1 MMQGAAK
8 PLGQK
13 AYGSIGHLPG
23 SRLGP
28 GDHSVN
34 EGQERICLKRARDRH
49 DFIVVQE
56 KLDGSCVSVA
66 KLNGEL
72 VALGRA
78 GYLANTSPHEQ
89 HHLFAAWVRE
99 NETRFAE
106 LLTDGE
112 RVVGEWLA
120 MAHGT
125 RYALPHEP
133 FVPFDL
139 MRGHERA
146 TTPEVEERTRR
157 TGFTMPRL
165 IAAGD
170 ACPMDVVLAA
180 LEDRSA
186 HGAIDPT
193 EGAVWRVE
201 RRGVVDF
208 LAKWVR
214 PDKVDGLYFVDPSVW
229 NWHPR
234 HPALKALKRE
244 ETT

>member
-1 MMQGAAK
+1 MSDQISGAK

-34 EGQERICLKRARDRH
+34 EGQERICLEKARDRH
-49 DFIVVQE
+49 DLIVVQE
-56 KLDGSCVSVA
+56 KLDGSCCSVA
-66 KLNGEL
+66 KLDGEL
-72 VALGRA
+72 IALGRA

-89 HHLFAAWVRE
+89 HHLFGEWVLR
-99 NETRFAE
+99 NGARFDE
-106 LLTDGE
+106 LLNDGE

-133 FVPFDL
+133 FVVFDL
-139 MRGHERA
+139 MVKHDRVTAAEVRDRAERN
-146 TTPEVEERTRR
+146 
-157 TGFTMPRL
+157 GFTTPRL
-165 IAAGD
+165 IHLGG
-170 ACPMDVVLAA
+170 PVGMDVVLPA
-180 LEDRSA
+180 LDDRSA
-186 HGAIDPT
+186 HGALDPT

-214 PDKVDGLYFVDPSVW
+214 PDKVDGVYFVEPPIW
-229 NWHPR
+229 NWHPVR
-234 HPALKALKRE
+234 PVTHA
-244 ETT
+244 